1 MRSLSQPRMEPAE
14 KAAREILALIAA
26 TYQPTHEYVPAD
38 ARLFGHL
45 DSRFYER
52 TTRLLGSNGFRKLAD
67 IEDKTITNSPN
78 GVLMPVLVRTML
90 SRDGTVLAGL
100 YHPRIKRLG
109 LRILLWV
116 FRKLP
121 GKVIDMETEFSDGSF
136 VVTSNAVSAAAIELP
151 TTLIS
156 AEFLPGTVT
165 ALAVFHRHAARVAA
179 HLVARPGVGTR
190 AVSTLDELLASQNRM
205 NAIKAAYRGEIGAV
219 TKAELER
226 LSMFGKTVA
235 GEVHAAV
242 VREQLKRAG

>member
-1 MRSLSQPRMEPAE
+1 MEPAE

-26 TYQPTHEYVPAD
+26 TYRPTHEYVAAD
-38 ARLFGHL
+38 ARRFGHL
-45 DSRFYER
+45 DMRFYER
-52 TTRLLGSNGFRKLAD
+52 TTRLLGSNGFRTLAD
-67 IEDKTITNSPN
+67 IEDRTITNSPN

-100 YHPRIKRLG
+100 YHPRIS
-109 LRILLWV
+109 RILLRVLLWL

-136 VVTSNAVSAAAIELP
+136 VVTSNATSAAAIDLP
-151 TTLIS
+151 ATLIS
-156 AEFLPGTVT
+156 AEFLAASVT

-179 HLVARPGVGTR
+179 HLIARPGVTAR
-190 AVSTLDELLASQNRM
+190 AVSTLDELVASQNRM

-226 LSMFGKTVA
+226 LSMFGTSVA
-235 GEVHAAV
+235 GDVHAAV
-242 VREQLKRAG
+242 MREQLKRAG

>member
-1 MRSLSQPRMEPAE
+1 MEPAD

-26 TYQPTHEYVPAD
+26 TYQPTHEYVAAD
-38 ARLFGHL
+38 ARRFGHL
-45 DSRFYER
+45 DMRFYER
-52 TTRLLGSNGFRKLAD
+52 TTRLLGSNGFRTLAD

-100 YHPRIKRLG
+100 YHPRIRRIG
-109 LRILLWV
+109 LRLLLWL

-121 GKVIDMETEFSDGSF
+121 GKVIDMETEFTDGSF
-136 VVTSNAVSAAAIELP
+136 VVTSNAMSAAAIDQP
-151 TTLIS
+151 DALIS
-156 AEFLPGTVT
+156 AEFLPGSVT

-179 HLVARPGVGTR
+179 HVLARTGVGTR
-190 AVSTLDELLASQNRM
+190 AVSTLGEFLASQNRM

-235 GEVHAAV
+235 GDVHAAV
-242 VREQLKRAG
+242 IREQLKRAG